1 MKNKGRRH
9 KAGYDQKL
17 TGMSNCK
24 SNIAHLT
31 RPINSM
37 SAKGFGK
44 GRFDKKAWMKRVRGY
59 MKSQTKNLQLEY
71 EFNN

>member
-9 KAGYDQKL
+9 KAGTDQKL

-31 RPINSM
+31 RPIESM
-37 SAKGFGK
+37 SPKGFASGK
-44 GRFDKKAWMKRVRGY
+44 FDKKKWTKKVRGY
-59 MKSQTKNLQLEY
+59 NKTLAVDKLTE
-71 EFNN
+71 

>member
-9 KAGYDQKL
+9 KAGTDQKL

-31 RPINSM
+31 RPIESM
-37 SAKGFGK
+37 SPKGFASGK
-44 GRFDKKAWMKRVRGY
+44 FDKKKWAKRVRGY
-59 MKSQTKNLQLEY
+59 NKTIAVDKLTE
-71 EFNN
+71 